1 MSVFVYWEYTRDRLT
16 GVKKKEGSA
25 SMLKVDS
32 KIDPKWTLRR
42 RKLLKS
48 KTGVSLRNL
57 IRFYLDGT
65 VTWPTFITSL
75 KIRRVTKTEE
85 VTD

>member
-32 KIDPKWTLRR
+32 KIRSQVDPE
-42 RKLLKS
+42 
-48 KTGVSLRNL
+48 KTQ
-57 IRFYLDGT
+57 
-65 VTWPTFITSL
+65 TFKKQNWGQLATS
-75 KIRRVTKTEE
+75 
-85 VTD
+85 D